1 MKVLTDRST
10 RARSAWR
17 ASVVTLASALVAFV
31 GLVPTPASAIT
42 RTTVLDRAHVWV
54 KKKVRYSQSKYFHG
68 YRRDCSGFV
77 SMAWKLGR
85 SYTSRTIHHV
95 AHRVPLSKLKPGD
108 AVHYPG
114 HVAIFVAWK
123 NKAHGLYVAMEE
135 SSWGK
140 PALRR
145 VRPLGHNATALRFK
159 HITDPAAPAAPTA
172 PAQPTDTT
180 GSINTTGSA
189 DASSVATAAASFAT
203 SLSVPPT
210 ETLAVSLK
218 ENLVALVPFFYSP
231 ALLSS
236 IQVSTLSEPS

>member
-17 ASVVTLASALVAFV
+17 ASVVTLASALVALV
-31 GLVPTPASAIT
+31 GLIPTPASAIT
-42 RTTVLDRAHVWV
+42 RTAVLARAHVWV
-54 KKKVRYSQSKYFHG
+54 KKKVRYSQSSYFGG

-77 SMAWKLGR
+77 SMAWKLSR
-85 SYTSRTIHHV
+85 SYTSRTIHKV
-95 AHRVPLSKLKPGD
+95 ATHIPLSKLKPGD

-114 HVAIFVAWK
+114 HVTIFVAWK
-123 NKAHGLYVAMEE
+123 NKARGLYVAMEE
-135 SSWGK
+135 SNWGE

-145 VRPLGHNATALRFK
+145 VRPLGQNATALRFK
-159 HITDPAAPAAPTA
+159 HITDPTAPAAPTKS
-172 PAQPTDTT
+172 TDTT
-180 GSINTTGSA
+180 GSISTTGPA
-189 DASSVATAAASFAT
+189 DASSVATTAASFAT
-203 SLSVPPT
+203 SPSVPPT

-218 ENLVALVPFFYSP
+218 ENLVALVPFFYNP